1 MRAEFAYAGGG
12 IGRGGEVTLFIDG
25 TASGTAT
32 VERTHPM
39 YFSLDEGLDVGRDT
53 GMPAYEGYTSHQGV
67 FTGTIH
73 WAQIDLGLDDHSH
86 LIDPEEW
93 LAAAMRHQ

>member
-1 MRAEFAYAGGG
+1 
-12 IGRGGEVTLFIDG
+12 
-25 TASGTAT
+25 
-32 VERTHPM
+32 M
-39 YFSLDEGLDVGRDT
+39 YFSFDEALDVGRDT

-67 FTGTIH
+67 FTGTIN
-73 WAQIDLGLDDHSH
+73 WVQIDLGLDDHSH

>member
-1 MRAEFAYAGGG
+1 M
-12 IGRGGEVTLFIDG
+12 FIDG
-25 TASGTAT
+25 NAVGTGQVA
-32 VERTHPM
+32 RTHPM
-39 YFSLDEGLDVGRDT
+39 YFSFDEGLDVGCDT
-53 GMPAYEGYTSHQGV
+53 GMPVYEGYRTSRGR
-67 FTGTIH
+67 FSETIN